1 MGTVRYYLN
10 MKRFLII
17 TICLISVMQS
27 FAQLGMGKWRMH
39 ISPYQ
44 AIDVAQG
51 NNAIYTILSR
61 GMLEYDL
68 EAGEKSIWTSA
79 NYLSDVSPTAIA
91 YDEGSQSLL
100 IGYENGNLDIIQNE
114 RVINLPSIVQ
124 STVNGVKTINNIICK
139 DGNAYL
145 ATGVGIVV
153 INLSKQEVR
162 DTYNTSSP
170 SEVIV
175 DIAIHQDS
183 LFALTNENLRV
194 GALSNQFLADPGQ
207 WNLVTSLP
215 NYTADGIYNSL
226 VSLNGNLLIG
236 YNDVDY
242 NSDTLFNYVNG
253 QPQVFLTDIELNGL
267 STSNNELLVCTAGDL
282 KIYDSDLDPVA
293 TIFQYQHGTFMEPQ
307 NALFYDGDY
316 YVADANSGLV
326 KTPNAFNSE
335 QIIFEGPRFNDAYRA
350 DWEDG
355 KLAIAG
361 GGLNGTGPSF
371 NTRGG
376 SYFEEEQWTSTY
388 QANQPIIQGENIWDF
403 VSVSVDP
410 SDISNVAYG
419 TYSEIP
425 LIIQNNNSI
434 VDTFG
439 YSNSLLE
446 PSPGSTGWG
455 YVTDVCY
462 DDEGNLWIANAFGDQ
477 PMKVRTSE
485 GSWFS
490 FDLGNSVKTKLTRR
504 IVIDNNDVKWMGVD
518 GAGVVAFDHGEN
530 IDDASD
536 DRYRVLNTGAN
547 SGALPTSTVEA
558 IEVDF
563 DNNIWVGTPEG
574 MRVLYNSNNVFDASA
589 GDYNFQK
596 LLIEFGENV
605 EIVLGT
611 THITDIE
618 IDGAN
623 RKWIG
628 TASSGVFLLSS
639 DGLEVVRNFTTENSP
654 LLSNNILDIS
664 IDQNT
669 GEVFFVTNEGL
680 ISYRSDASQGDIN
693 YTNVKVFPNPVHPTY
708 FGPITIQGIAF
719 NSDVKITDMAGNLV
733 YQTTSNGGTA
743 TWNGQTL
750 QGQRATTGVYLIWTS
765 VDDPDTKGRKVG
777 KVVFIN

>member
-1 MGTVRYYLN
+1 MRYYFN
-10 MKRFLII
+10 MNIFWTVATCILL
-17 TICLISVMQS
+17 TFSS
-27 FAQLGMGKWRMH
+27 FSQIGMGKWRMH
-39 ISPYQ
+39 ISPYE

-51 NNAIYTILSR
+51 NNAVYAILSR
-61 GMLEYDL
+61 GLLEYDL
-68 EAGEKSIWTSA
+68 DAGEKSVWTAA
-79 NYLSDVSPTAIA
+79 NYLSDVAPTALA
-91 YDEGSQSLL
+91 FDAGSQSLL
-100 IGYENGNLDIIQNE
+100 IGYETGNLDIIQNE
-114 RVINLPSIVQ
+114 RVINLPAIVQ
-124 STVNGVKTINNIICK
+124 SSVNGSKSINSIVCHS
-139 DGNAYL
+139 GNAYL

-162 DTYNTSSP
+162 DTYNTSSLN
-170 SEVIV
+170 EVLV
-175 DIAIHQDS
+175 DVAIHEDS
-183 LFALTNENLRV
+183 LFALTNSGLKV

-207 WNLVTSLP
+207 WSTVNSLP
-215 NYTADGIYNSL
+215 DYSSDGVYNSL
-226 VSLNGNLLIG
+226 ASLGGSLMIG
-236 YNDVDY
+236 FNDTDY
-242 NSDTLFNYVNG
+242 NADTLFQYNNG
-253 QPQVFLTDIELNGL
+253 QVSILKQDIEVNGL
-267 STSNNELLVCTAGDL
+267 SISNNELLICAAGDL
-282 KIYDSDLDPVA
+282 IVYDENLTQKMS
-293 TIFQYQHGTFMEPQ
+293 IFQYQHGEFPEPQ
-307 NALFYDGDY
+307 NAVFYNGDY
-316 YVADANSGLV
+316 FVADANSGLV

-335 QIIFEGPRFNDAYRA
+335 QILFEGPRYNDAFRA
-350 DWEDG
+350 DWQNG

-361 GGLNGTGPSF
+361 GGLSGTAPSF
-371 NTRGG
+371 SVGG
-376 SYFEEEQWTSTY
+376 GAYLEDEQWTSIS
-388 QANQPIIQGENIWDF
+388 QSNQPIIQGENIWDYI
-403 VSVSVDP
+403 SVCVNPKDEEQ
-410 SDISNVAYG
+410 IAFG
-419 TYSEIP
+419 TYSELP
-425 LIIQNNNSI
+425 LIELRNGDI

-446 PSPGSTGWG
+446 AVPGGTNWS
-455 YVTDVCY
+455 YISDVKY
-462 DDEGNLWIANAFGDQ
+462 DGQGNLWVANALTDQ
-477 PMKVRTSE
+477 PLKVKTAS

-490 FDLGNSVKTKLTRR
+490 FDLGNSVKTKQTER

-518 GAGVVAFDHGEN
+518 GAGIVAFDHGEN

-547 SGALPTSTVEA
+547 SGALPTSSIEA

-574 MRVLYNSNNVFDASA
+574 MRVLYNSNNVFDADA

-628 TASSGVFLLSS
+628 TASSGVFLLSA
-639 DGLEVVRNFTTENSP
+639 DGLEVVRNFTTEDSP
-654 LLSNNILDIS
+654 LLSNNILDIA
-664 IDQNT
+664 IDQNS

-680 ISYRSDASQGDIN
+680 ISYRSDASQGDLN

-719 NSDVKITDMAGNLV
+719 NSDVRITDMAGNLV
-733 YQTTSNGGTA
+733 YQTVSNGGTA

-750 QGQRATTGVYLIWTS
+750 QGQRAATGVYLIWTS

>member
-1 MGTVRYYLN
+1 MRYYFN
-10 MKRFLII
+10 MNFFWTLAS
-17 TICLISVMQS
+17 CVFFALSS
-27 FAQLGMGKWRMH
+27 FSQVGMGQWRMH
-39 ISPYQ
+39 ISPYE

-61 GMLEYDL
+61 GLLEYDL
-68 EAGEKSIWTSA
+68 DAGEKSVWTAA

-91 YDEGSQSLL
+91 FDEGSQSLL
-100 IGYENGNLDIIQNE
+100 IGYETGNLDIIQNE
-114 RVINLPSIVQ
+114 RVINLPAIVQ
-124 STVNGVKTINNIICK
+124 SSVNGSKRINNIVCHN
-139 DGNAYL
+139 GNAYL

-162 DTYNTSSP
+162 DTYNTSSINP
-170 SEVIV
+170 IIV
-175 DIAIHQDS
+175 DIAIHEDS
-183 LFALTNENLRV
+183 IFALTNNKLRA
-194 GALSNQFLADPGQ
+194 GALSNNFLADPGQ
-207 WNLVTSLP
+207 WNDVNALNDYSS
-215 NYTADGIYNSL
+215 DGEYNSL
-226 VSLNGNLLIG
+226 GSIGGALLIG
-236 YNDVDY
+236 FNDIDY
-242 NSDTLFNYVNG
+242 NADTLFQYTNG
-253 QPQVFLTDIELNGL
+253 TVSVLAQDIEINGL
-267 STSNNELLVCTAGDL
+267 SITNNELIICTAGDL
-282 KIYDSDLDPVA
+282 IIYDENLTPKSS
-293 TIFQYQHGTFMEPQ
+293 IFQYQHGTFPEPQ
-307 NALFYDGDY
+307 NAVFYDGDY
-316 YVADANSGLV
+316 YIADASSGLI
-326 KTPNAFNSE
+326 KTPNAFSSE
-335 QIIFEGPRFNDAYRA
+335 QVIFEGPRYNDAFRV
-350 DWEDG
+350 DWQNG

-361 GGLNGTGPSF
+361 GGINGTAPSF
-371 NTRGG
+371 SNRGG
-376 SYFEEEQWTSTY
+376 SYLENEEWTSVY
-388 QANQPIIQGENIWDF
+388 QGNQPIIQGESIWDYI
-403 VSVSVDP
+403 SVSVDP
-410 SDISNVAYG
+410 NDSEKIAFG
-419 TYSEIP
+419 TYSEMP
-425 LIIQNNNSI
+425 LVQLENSSI
-434 VDTFG
+434 TDTFG
-439 YSNSLLE
+439 YANSLIE
-446 PSPGSTGWG
+446 SIPGGTNWS
-455 YVTDVCY
+455 YISDVTY
-462 DDEGNLWIANAFGDQ
+462 DDEGNLWIANAQAEQ
-477 PMKVRTSE
+477 PLKVKTES

-490 FDLGNSVKTKLTRR
+490 FDLGNSVKTKQTYRV
-504 IVIDNNDVKWMGVD
+504 VIDNNDVKWMGVD

-574 MRVLYNSNNVFDASA
+574 MRVLYNSNNVFEASA

-628 TASSGVFLLSS
+628 TASSGVFLLSA
-639 DGLEVVRNFTTENSP
+639 DGLDVVRNFTTENSP
-654 LLSNNILDIS
+654 LLSNNILDIA
-664 IDQNT
+664 IDQNS

-680 ISYRSDASQGDIN
+680 ISYRSDASQGDLN

-719 NSDVKITDMAGNLV
+719 NSDVRITDMAGNLV
-733 YQTTSNGGTA
+733 YQTVSNGGTA

-750 QGQRATTGVYLIWTS
+750 QGQRAATGVYLIWTS

>member
-1 MGTVRYYLN
+1 M
-10 MKRFLII
+10 LIAFS
-17 TICLISVMQS
+17 TFSQV
-27 FAQLGMGKWRMH
+27 GMGKWRMH
-39 ISPYQ
+39 ISPYE
-44 AIDVAQG
+44 AIDVAHG

-61 GMLEYDL
+61 GLLEYDL
-68 EAGEKSIWTSA
+68 DAGEMSIWTAA
-79 NYLSDVSPTAIA
+79 NYLSDVTPTAIA
-91 YDEGSQSLL
+91 FDEGSQSLL
-100 IGYENGNLDIIQNE
+100 VGYETGNLDIIQNE
-114 RVINLPSIVQ
+114 RVINLPAIVQ
-124 STVNGVKTINNIICK
+124 SSVNGVKTINNIICHN
-139 DGNAYL
+139 GNAYL

-153 INLSKQEVR
+153 INLLKQEVR
-162 DTYNTSSP
+162 DTYNTASP
-170 SEVIV
+170 AEVIV
-175 DIAIHQDS
+175 DIAIYEDS
-183 LFALTNENLRV
+183 LFALTESNLRV

-207 WNLVTSLP
+207 WNLVNSVP
-215 NYTADGIYNSL
+215 DYSAEGKYNSL
-226 VSLNGNLLIG
+226 ASLGGSLLIS
-236 YNDVDY
+236 YNDDDY
-242 NSDTLFNYVNG
+242 SVDTLFSYANG
-253 QPQVFLTDIELNGL
+253 QPQPLVQDFELNGL
-267 STSNNELLVCTAGDL
+267 SVSNNELLICQAGNL
-282 KIYDSDLDPVA
+282 AIYDDNLTEKSS
-293 TIFQYQHGTFMEPQ
+293 IFQYQHGSFPDPK
-307 NALFYDGDY
+307 NALLYDGNY
-316 YVADANSGLV
+316 YIADGSSGLV
-326 KTPNAFNSE
+326 KASNAFNSE
-335 QIIFEGPRFNDAYRA
+335 QIIFDGPRYNDAYRA
-350 DWEDG
+350 DWQGG

-376 SYFEEEQWTSTY
+376 AFLQDEKWTSVF
-388 QANQPIIQGENIWDF
+388 QSNQPIIQGENIWDYI
-403 VSVSVDP
+403 SVAVNP
-410 SDISNVAYG
+410 INTEEVAFG
-419 TYSEIP
+419 TFSEIP
-425 LIIQNNNSI
+425 LIVVEKNSI
-434 VDTFG
+434 VDTFA
-439 YSNSLLE
+439 YTNSLLE
-446 PSPGSTGWG
+446 GDNGSTNWG
-455 YVTDVCY
+455 YVSDLIFD
-462 DDEGNLWIANAFGDQ
+462 DDENLWVLNAYADQ
-477 PMKVRTSE
+477 PLKAKSPD
-485 GSWFS
+485 GAWYS
-490 FDLGNSVKTKLTRR
+490 FDLGNSVKSNLTHR
-504 IVIDNNDVKWMGVD
+504 IIIDNNDIKWMGVN

-536 DRYRVLNTGAN
+536 DRYQILSTGAN
-547 SGALPTSTVEA
+547 SGALPTTEVEA

-574 MRVLYNSNNVFDASA
+574 MRVLYNSSNVFDASP
-589 GDYNFQK
+589 GEYNFQK

-654 LLSNNILDIS
+654 LLSNNILDIA

-719 NSDVKITDMAGNLV
+719 NSDVRITDMAGNLV

-750 QGQRATTGVYLIWTS
+750 QGDRAATGVYLIWTS